1 MTTLD
6 QRSQS
11 LVAQHARRACSG
23 DLRRCRDQSE
33 VRAATRP
40 SSESSR
46 AARPRSSP
54 PRSCR
59 LGMRVRR
66 MQAHPSTELSRSC
79 RTGPHG
85 TPTQH
90 GLPRRSRGKA
100 ARPMARRSSR
110 LQTPR
115 GAAMPRHIG
124 RAIEALPR
132 CYIQV
137 KSEVKAPFVVFV
149 SPASTAAALNDS
161 QIQITKPP
169 LACEAIRPASSTTGF
184 RVPASAARSMRP
196 RLRPEVGPRRGGLV
210 PHSPQRPAFLTL

>member
-1 MTTLD
+1 MWRCDALTPAEALLRMTTLD

-23 DLRRCRDQSE
+23 DLWRCRDQSE

-66 MQAHPSTELSRSC
+66 MQAHPSTEPGGSF

-85 TPTQH
+85 TSTQH
-90 GLPRRSRGKA
+90 GCPRRSRGTA
-100 ARPMARRSSR
+100 GSPMVRRSSR
-110 LQTPR
+110 RQTPKE
-115 GAAMPRHIG
+115 AATPKHAG
-124 RAIEALPR
+124 RASEALLR
-132 CYIQV
+132 CYTQM
-137 KSEVKAPFVVFV
+137 KSEVKAPFGVFV
-149 SPASTAAALNDS
+149 SPVSTAAAL
-161 QIQITKPP
+161 
-169 LACEAIRPASSTTGF
+169 
-184 RVPASAARSMRP
+184 
-196 RLRPEVGPRRGGLV
+196 
-210 PHSPQRPAFLTL
+210 